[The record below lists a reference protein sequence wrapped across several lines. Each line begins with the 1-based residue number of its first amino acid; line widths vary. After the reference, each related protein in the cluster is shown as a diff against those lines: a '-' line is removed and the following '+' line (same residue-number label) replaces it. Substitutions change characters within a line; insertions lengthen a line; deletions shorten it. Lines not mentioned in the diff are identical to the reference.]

1 MRCPLQSE
9 FEAALTAI
17 LLRAVCPS
25 LPFYFQT
32 KGDCNTMEKSTSDEL
47 STVAVVS

>member
-17 LLRAVCPS
+17 LLP
-25 LPFYFQT
+25 
-32 KGDCNTMEKSTSDEL
+32 KGDCNTMEKSKSDEL
-47 STVAVVS
+47 STAAVVS